1 MKSALTH
8 FPRSI
13 RKATTSTGAPPAPP
27 GHSVIRC
34 SESLPLGLSSA
45 HPRKRRISEN
55 LEPFQLRPPG
65 SSPAITAGKAAET
78 RIGDESAGAGLLV
91 PSSRQCTGHTA
102 GIRERARDS
111 ISRSCLVLG
120 NAAGSYFPASV
131 SPGSRVMR
139 E

>member
-1 MKSALTH
+1 MKSVLTN
-8 FPRSI
+8 FPRNI
-13 RKATTSTGAPPAPP
+13 RKATTSMGTPLVPPSQP
-27 GHSVIRC
+27 VIHC
-34 SESLPLGLSSA
+34 SESLLLGLSSA
-45 HPRKRRISEN
+45 HPRKRWVSED
-55 LEPFQLRPPG
+55 LEPLQVRPPG

-78 RIGDESAGAGLLV
+78 RIWDESAGAGLLV
-91 PSSRQCTGHTA
+91 PSSRQCIDHTA

-131 SPGSRVMR
+131 SPGSRVMQ